1 MSQKQGMRLQRKS
14 QAAWARNFC
23 CKKNQAAW
31 TRNPCY
37 EKNQVTWRC
46 AAKGWRGRPQSPLL
60 ASAEATPLLSEKSRY
75 GRQDQQFD
83 RAHLARHSTG
93 GEKAAWGRSCGSA
106 KLLAGTLRCLRL
118 GWRLPLERSSAKEL
132 GRCPKPHKGCRPLTL
147 QGADEKGRSPP
158 LTLFWRPG
166 LSAFPLQVL
175 QVRFNRFVLAVA
187 IEVFRKMLS
196 RNRFLHKILI

>member
-1 MSQKQGMRLQRKS
+1 MVGVGGWCAPKAWARKDGLPKEMACRGIGVSQKQGMRLQRKS

-75 GRQDQQFD
+75 GRQDQQFG

-93 GEKAAWGRSCGSA
+93 GEKAAWGRICGCA

-118 GWRLPLERSSAKEL
+118 CWRLPLERSPAKEL
-132 GRCPKPHKGCRPLTL
+132 GRCPKPHKGRP
-147 QGADEKGRSPP
+147 
-158 LTLFWRPG
+158 
-166 LSAFPLQVL
+166 
-175 QVRFNRFVLAVA
+175 
-187 IEVFRKMLS
+187 
-196 RNRFLHKILI
+196 

>member
-1 MSQKQGMRLQRKS
+1 MVGVGGWCAPKARARKDGLPKEMACRGIGVSQKQGMRLQRKS

-75 GRQDQQFD
+75 GRQDQQFG

-93 GEKAAWGRSCGSA
+93 EEKAAWGRSCGSA
-106 KLLAGTLRCLRL
+106 KLLAGMLRCLRL
-118 GWRLPLERSSAKEL
+118 GWRLPLERSPAKEL
-132 GRCPKPHKGCRPLTL
+132 GRCPKPHKGRRPLTL
-147 QGADEKGRSPP
+147 QGG
-158 LTLFWRPG
+158 
-166 LSAFPLQVL
+166 FPLDPFL
-175 QVRFNRFVLAVA
+175 APRLERFSLTGSSST
-187 IEVFRKMLS
+187 L
-196 RNRFLHKILI
+196 